1 MIEIEPTATP
11 SPAPRTNPLLFG
23 HEDAE
28 REMAMAVAAGRL
40 PHAWLLTGPSGIGKA
55 TLAFR
60 FARYLLVEGAT
71 VGKTADLPAS
81 LAVDPA
87 HPVFRRI
94 ASGGHAD
101 LLTVERKLDDRR
113 QRLRSD
119 IVVDDVRGVGP
130 FLASTPA
137 EGGWRV
143 VVVDGADTMTTSA
156 ANALL
161 KVLEEPPDRSVL
173 ILTGA
178 RPARVLPTLRSRCRR
193 VALSPLAPA
202 MVAELLRRY
211 RPALPA
217 AEIDALARDAGGSIG
232 AALML
237 ADAGGLAIKAE
248 ARRLLASLPA
258 LDMAGL
264 LQLADRVAT
273 AENDVAF
280 RLSAESILE
289 WLEAVIR
296 IAAGAPAKPH
306 SGGNAIDHQ
315 ALTAVA
321 ARASLDRW
329 LEVWDNT
336 TRLLSQ
342 ADHANLDR
350 RQVLLASL
358 FGVREVLGG

>member
-1 MIEIEPTATP
+1 MIETERSAPPTL
-11 SPAPRTNPLLFG
+11 APRANPLLFG
-23 HEDAE
+23 HDDAE
-28 REMAMAVAAGRL
+28 REMATALAAGRL
-40 PHAWLLTGPSGIGKA
+40 AHAWLLTGPSGIGKA

-60 FARYLLVEGAT
+60 FARYLLVEGSGGGAAGG
-71 VGKTADLPAS
+71 VPAG
-81 LAVDPA
+81 LAVDAA

-143 VVVDGADTMTTSA
+143 VVVDGADAMTTSA

-173 ILTGA
+173 ILTCA
-178 RPARVLPTLRSRCRR
+178 RPARLLPTLRSRCRR
-193 VALSPLAPA
+193 VSLSPLSPA
-202 MVAELLRRY
+202 VVAELLGRY

-217 AEIDALARDAGGSIG
+217 AEIDGLARDAGGSIG
-232 AALML
+232 AALLL

-248 ARRLLASLPA
+248 ARRLLATLPA
-258 LDMAGL
+258 LDVAGL
-264 LQLADRVAT
+264 LKLADRVAA
-273 AENDVAF
+273 AEDDVAF
-280 RLSAESILE
+280 KLSAESLLE

-296 IAAGAPAKPH
+296 TAAGAPAKGY
-306 SGGNAIDHQ
+306 SGSDAPDRQ
-315 ALTAVA
+315 ALTAIA

-336 TRLLSQ
+336 ARLLSQ

-350 RQVLLASL
+350 RQVLLASV